1 MIIWV
6 IEDIK
11 ECREAANRAINKAT
25 AKTEVQAEVSEF
37 ADFKVP
43 QEAPSS
49 PDIVIM
55 DLYLGSDDF
64 KGETVYKNL
73 RKSNVAQNS
82 FVIVWS
88 GYRGFAKAEK
98 FVEACVHER
107 FSALNN
113 KSEGDLEM
121 MLTDV
126 FERIKRENEDI
137 Q

>member
-11 ECREAANRAINKAT
+11 ECREAANRAIKKVI

-37 ADFKVP
+37 VDFKVP
-43 QEAPSS
+43 EKAASS

-64 KGETVYKNL
+64 RGATVYKDL
-73 RKSNVAQNS
+73 RNSEVAPNS

-98 FVEACVHER
+98 FVEACMHER